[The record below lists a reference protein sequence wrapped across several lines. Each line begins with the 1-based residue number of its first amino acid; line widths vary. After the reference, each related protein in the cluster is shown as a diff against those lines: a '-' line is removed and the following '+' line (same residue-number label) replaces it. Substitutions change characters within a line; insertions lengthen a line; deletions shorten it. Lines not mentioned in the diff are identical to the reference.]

1 MHKYKLLAVATMPGI
16 AFASVS
22 LAKAPAGKIGWQ
34 ELDINS
40 DGVISF
46 LEFQEQEQFE
56 LGPLDVDEDGLLSL
70 DEFLQPNRKKASQ
83 KKLPEDFLEK
93 RESLAIKKFEKMDTD
108 FNGFVDAAE
117 LHDARFDAMDKN
129 GDGVLSR
136 KELRQKRQVRGAK
149 DKRPQ
154 GKKAPVR
161 MRGKREILKRNWR
174 QWQRD

>member
-22 LAKAPAGKIGWQ
+22 LAKGSAGKIGWQ

-56 LGPLDVDEDGLLSL
+56 LGPLDVDEDRLLSL

-117 LHDARFDAMDKN
+117 FQDARFDAMDQN
-129 GDGVLSR
+129 GDGVLSG
-136 KELRQKRQVRGAK
+136 KEFRPKRQFRRPKGKDSRERKARGRGQEKRGAF
-149 DKRPQ
+149 R
-154 GKKAPVR
+154 
-161 MRGKREILKRNWR
+161 RNRR
-174 QWQRD
+174 QW